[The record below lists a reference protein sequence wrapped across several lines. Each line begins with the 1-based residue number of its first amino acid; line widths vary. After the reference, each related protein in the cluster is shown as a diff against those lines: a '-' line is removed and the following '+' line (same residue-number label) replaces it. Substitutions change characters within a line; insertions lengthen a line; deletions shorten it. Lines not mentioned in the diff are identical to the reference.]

1 MPPKRATSK
10 VEMENEMEDIR
21 KSLSHMSEEL
31 PKVTQQLA
39 KLMGLFEEVRQ
50 LKELIK
56 EKDKTIN
63 ELEKRIDQLEQYTRM
78 DDVIITGLRVKPRSY
93 AKAAAGG
100 RNISEDADTED
111 QQSLETQVVTFLM
124 EKDIHLDAKN
134 LAACHMLPRKD
145 VSNPVILLRFANRKH
160 KVELLRQGRKL
171 KGSAVYLNEH
181 LTKKTADMAREARIL
196 RRNDKIKATWTRN
209 CKVLIQLKG
218 TTPEQAKVIM
228 VRELKDLDPYR

>member
-145 VSNPVILLRFANRKH
+145 VRSMSSLLRSKWGPLKDNEATVVFYSKQILEGLKYVHDSQIVHRDIKSYISKVA
-160 KVELLRQGRKL
+160 KVEFHVEKHRGYSVQAD
-171 KGSAVYLNEH
+171 GSSSQPSLSV
-181 LTKKTADMAREARIL
+181 TAQ
-196 RRNDKIKATWTRN
+196 T
-209 CKVLIQLKG
+209 
-218 TTPEQAKVIM
+218 
-228 VRELKDLDPYR
+228 